1 MPKASVDEDAS
12 AILLQHNIGRP
23 RQTLHIDTKTKA
35 MREKKFPYNHLRLR
49 ILTTDACHASMP
61 LFRS

>member
-12 AILLQHNIGRP
+12 TILLQHNIGCT
-23 RQTLHIDTKTKA
+23 RQSLHIDAETET

-49 ILTTDACHASMP
+49 ILATDICHASMP
-61 LFRS
+61 LFGS